1 MCLSFRRRALL
12 EWVLTTH
19 PHQRVR
25 IAMAGFASLLMLCC
39 AAIVN
44 GVAAAGLARQDW
56 ALWWTLFTT
65 LGLGLVVVL
74 IRSGWSLR
82 LKDPSLTQF
91 QIRYALLCSALAYV
105 ILGQARSITP
115 AILSLIVMFGSF
127 GAFGMSPRKI
137 LINMAYAL
145 LVFGVAFVVVRSMN
159 EPRFLPALEAA
170 HAAMIILV
178 LLGSTFVAVRMQQIK
193 HRLVQQKHDLAK
205 ALEHISH
212 LAKHDELTGLA
223 NRRHMLERM
232 EAERLRSH
240 RTGRPLLLAL
250 LDLDHF
256 KNVNDTHGHAAGDQ
270 VLQAFVG
277 GVQAMVRGTDVLARW
292 GGEEFV
298 LMLPETDAAGAE
310 ELLEH
315 LRHAVQALEVPVDGQ
330 TLRITVSIG
339 LAAGRPGET
348 VAQTLDRA
356 DQAVYQAKAWGRNRV
371 VCHEAPVK
379 K

>member
-12 EWVLTTH
+12 EWMLTTH

-25 IAMAGFASLLMLCC
+25 VAMAGFSSLLMLCC

-44 GVAAAGLARQDW
+44 GIAAAGLARQDW

-82 LKDPSLTQF
+82 LQDPSLTQF
-91 QIRYALLCSALAYV
+91 QIRYALLCSAVAYV

-115 AILSLIVMFGSF
+115 AILSLIVMFGTF

-193 HRLVQQKHDLAK
+193 HRLVQQKHALTK

-212 LAKHDELTGLA
+212 LAQHDELTGLA
-223 NRRHMLERM
+223 NRRHMLECM

-277 GVQAMVRGTDVLARW
+277 SVQAMVRGTDVLARW

-371 VCHEAPVK
+371 VCHEAPV
-379 K
+379 

>member
-1 MCLSFRRRALL
+1 MCLSLRRRALL

-25 IAMAGFASLLMLCC
+25 VAMAGFSSLLMLCC

-56 ALWWTLFTT
+56 VLWWTLFTGA
-65 LGLGLVVVL
+65 GLVLVVVL

-82 LKDPSLTQF
+82 LQDPSLTQF
-91 QIRYALLCSALAYV
+91 QIRYALLCSAVAYV

-145 LVFGVAFVVVRSMN
+145 LVFGVAFVVVRSMK

-315 LRHAVQALEVPVDGQ
+315 LRHAVQALEVPMDGQ

>member
-12 EWVLTTH
+12 EWMLTTH

-25 IAMAGFASLLMLCC
+25 VAMAGFSSLLMLCC

-44 GVAAAGLARQDW
+44 GIAAAGLARQDW

-82 LKDPSLTQF
+82 LQDPSLTQF
-91 QIRYALLCSALAYV
+91 QIRYALLCSAVAYV
-105 ILGQARSITP
+105 IPGQARSITP
-115 AILSLIVMFGSF
+115 AILSLIVMFGTF

-193 HRLVQQKHDLAK
+193 HRLVQQKHALTK

-212 LAKHDELTGLA
+212 LAQHDELTGLA
-223 NRRHMLERM
+223 NRRHMLECM

-240 RTGRPLLLAL
+240 RTGHPLLLAL

-277 GVQAMVRGTDVLARW
+277 SVQAMVRGTDVLARW

-371 VCHEAPVK
+371 VCHEAPV
-379 K
+379 

>member
-25 IAMAGFASLLMLCC
+25 VAMAGFSSLLMLCC

-65 LGLGLVVVL
+65 LGLGLVMVL

-91 QIRYALLCSALAYV
+91 QIRYALLCSAVAYV

-193 HRLVQQKHDLAK
+193 HRLVQKKHALAK

-315 LRHAVQALEVPVDGQ
+315 LRHAVQTLEVPVDGQ

>member
-12 EWVLTTH
+12 EWMLTTH

-25 IAMAGFASLLMLCC
+25 VAMAGFSSLLMLCC

-44 GVAAAGLARQDW
+44 GIAAAGLARQDW

-82 LKDPSLTQF
+82 LQDPSLTQF
-91 QIRYALLCSALAYV
+91 QIRYALLCSAVAYV

-193 HRLVQQKHDLAK
+193 HRLVQQKHALTK

-212 LAKHDELTGLA
+212 LAQHDELTGLA

-277 GVQAMVRGTDVLARW
+277 SVQAMVRGTDVLARW

-371 VCHEAPVK
+371 VCHEAPV
-379 K
+379 

>member
-12 EWVLTTH
+12 EWMLTTH

-25 IAMAGFASLLMLCC
+25 VAMAGFSSLLMLCC

-44 GVAAAGLARQDW
+44 GIAAAGLARQDW

-82 LKDPSLTQF
+82 LQDPSLTQF
-91 QIRYALLCSALAYV
+91 QIRYALLCSAVAYV

-115 AILSLIVMFGSF
+115 AILSLIVMFGTF

-193 HRLVQQKHDLAK
+193 HRLVQQKHALTK

-212 LAKHDELTGLA
+212 LAQHDELTGLA

-277 GVQAMVRGTDVLARW
+277 SVQAMVRGTDVLARW

-298 LMLPETDAAGAE
+298 LMLPETDVAGAE

-371 VCHEAPVK
+371 VCHEAPV
-379 K
+379 